1 MRKFVLPVLIG
12 VFCTTCLAATG
23 CGTECETYSDA
34 IGGTMKITSPA
45 FENGGAIPKKYTCD
59 GENINPILV
68 FSDLP
73 DSTKSTVLICD
84 DPDASSGHFTHW
96 LIYDIHPLALSI
108 SENEPKTRIM
118 TNGSRQGQNDFG
130 EIGWGGRCPP
140 SGTHRYVFKL
150 YALDKML
157 NLDLGAKRKT
167 VEVAMQG
174 HIIAEAE
181 LTGTYGR

>member
-1 MRKFVLPVLIG
+1 
-12 VFCTTCLAATG
+12 
-23 CGTECETYSDA
+23 
-34 IGGTMKITSPA
+34 MKISSPA

-96 LIYDIHPLALSI
+96 LIYDIHQLALSI

-130 EIGWGGRCPP
+130 EIGWGGPCPP
-140 SGTHRYVFKL
+140 SGTHIYVFKL

>member
-1 MRKFVLPVLIG
+1 MRKFVLPLLIG
-12 VFCTTCLAATG
+12 VLCATCLATIG
-23 CGTECETYSDA
+23 CGVESETSLEVN
-34 IGGTMKITSPA
+34 GGTMKISSPA
-45 FENGGAIPKKYTCD
+45 FENGGMIPKKYTCD
-59 GENINPILV
+59 GENINPPLSFSNLPDNTKSAILV
-68 FSDLP
+68 
-73 DSTKSTVLICD
+73 CD
-84 DPDASSGHFTHW
+84 DPDAPSGHFTHW

-108 SENEPKTRIM
+108 GENELKTRIM

-130 EIGWGGRCPP
+130 EIGWGGPCPP

>member
-1 MRKFVLPVLIG
+1 MPVLIG

-34 IGGTMKITSPA
+34 IGGTMKISSPA

-130 EIGWGGRCPP
+130 EIGWGGPCPP

>member
-34 IGGTMKITSPA
+34 IGGTMKISSPA

-130 EIGWGGRCPP
+130 EIGWGGPCPP